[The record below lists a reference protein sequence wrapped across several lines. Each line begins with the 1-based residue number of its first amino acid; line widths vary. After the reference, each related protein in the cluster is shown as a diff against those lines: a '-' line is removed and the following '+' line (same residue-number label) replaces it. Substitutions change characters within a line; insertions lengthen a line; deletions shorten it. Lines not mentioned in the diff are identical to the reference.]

1 MEEGRVIVEEKNEIK
16 TEMRTRRRLVFIERR
31 KQYTSCLPLHHSQH
45 ITSIGKKNDADEV
58 ETVVSML
65 ASRGA
70 V

>member
-31 KQYTSCLPLHHSQH
+31 KQYTSCLTLRCSRH

-65 ASRGA
+65 ASGGA